1 MHCAEPAST
10 PCTQEESLMLIQTRS
25 IVVEKGYSSQIIEK
39 FSAPG
44 ALEEMPGLIDISI
57 ALNKK
62 GKDSEEVLIMIRW
75 ESEDAWKNWEKSDAH
90 IQGHRNSRGQEK
102 PSYILSTAVNMYEVQ
117 KVKEGKVYE

>member
-1 MHCAEPAST
+1 
-10 PCTQEESLMLIQTRS
+10 MLIQTRS
-25 IVVEKGYSSQIIEK
+25 IVVEKGHSDKVIER

-44 ALEEMPGLIDISI
+44 PVEEMPGLIDISI

-62 GKDSEEVLIMIRW
+62 GKDSEEVLILIRW

-102 PSYILSTAVNMYEVQ
+102 PAYILSTTVNMYEVQ
-117 KVKEGKVYE
+117 KVKEGKVYEK

>member
-1 MHCAEPAST
+1 
-10 PCTQEESLMLIQTRS
+10 MLIQTRS